1 MSVLRRHPLVRAD
14 ISEAINWYEDQQP
27 GLGLEFTADFLSH
40 YRQLTRDA
48 QLYAVRFADVRRLNL
63 DRFPYGLFYVIR
75 APEIWLLAV
84 LHASRDTETILAE
97 RRRHFR
103 G

>member
-14 ISEAINWYEDQQP
+14 ISDAINWYEDQQP
-27 GLGLEFTADFLSH
+27 GLGLEFAAEFRAH
-40 YRQLTRDA
+40 YRQLAQNA

-84 LHASRDTETILAE
+84 LHASRDTEAVLAE